1 MFGFIKPEPIMM
13 KNIDVNKPINAN
25 GKLKQICPIII
36 NTAPNKVAP
45 LVPVI
50 LSAIHPPG
58 IDVI

>member
-1 MFGFIKPEPIMM
+1 MM

-36 NTAPNKVAP
+36 KTAPNKVAP

-50 LSAIHPPG
+50 LSAIHPP
-58 IDVI
+58 VLMSYRLMNHKLT